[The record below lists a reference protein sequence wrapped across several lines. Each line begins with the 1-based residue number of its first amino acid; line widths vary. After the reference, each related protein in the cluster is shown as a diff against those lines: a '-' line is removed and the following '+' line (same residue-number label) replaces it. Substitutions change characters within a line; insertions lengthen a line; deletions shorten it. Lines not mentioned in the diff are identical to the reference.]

1 MHERRAERPLDGSAP
16 VGGWLSRKD
25 ALATRLISGDDSN
38 LEIELRGN
46 HLAHPPDPLCP
57 VENLFFGNVLFC
69 SRRAWLTTVDK
80 SWDERSLVPEL

>member
-1 MHERRAERPLDGSAP
+1 MAVEERRAL
-16 VGGWLSRKD
+16 
-25 ALATRLISGDDSN
+25 LIFGDDSN

-69 SRRAWLTTVDK
+69 SREGLVDN
-80 SWDERSLVPEL
+80 S